1 MKTQKTVLFFFA
13 TQGTAHNLCVHTN
26 CVPTKNSKDREKL
39 GNPLYAA
46 RGLYLCMQHCDG
58 LAVLCVPPGTRCRSK
73 PARSWAVPPASGQRR
88 GRSSPR
94 RQRSQPLSSTC
105 KQPVTSSPLPPS
117 TGPAPGSQTGGFC
130 TMSFTG
136 GERLKP
142 T

>member
-1 MKTQKTVLFFFA
+1 MLFFFA
-13 TQGTAHNLCVHTN
+13 TQGRAHNLCVHTN
-26 CVPTKNSKDREKL
+26 CMPAKNSKDQEKL

-46 RGLYLCMQHCDG
+46 HGLYLCVQHCDG

-73 PARSWAVPPASGQRR
+73 PAQSWAVPPASGQQR
-88 GRSSPR
+88 GRLRLR
-94 RQRSQPLSSTC
+94 RQHSRPRLLTY
-105 KQPVTSSPLPPS
+105 KQLMASSPLPPS
-117 TGPAPGSQTGGFC
+117 SGPAPGSQTGGFC